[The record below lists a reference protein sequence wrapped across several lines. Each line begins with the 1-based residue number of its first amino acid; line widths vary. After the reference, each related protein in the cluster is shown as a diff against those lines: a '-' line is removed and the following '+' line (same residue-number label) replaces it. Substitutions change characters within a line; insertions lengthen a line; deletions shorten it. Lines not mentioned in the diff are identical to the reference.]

1 MSDTPSDTTAAGEE
15 ADPSASPVADR
26 PDKLR
31 LRIAGEAGR
40 MLADRGGD
48 ARRAGFRAARRV
60 GRGWVPP
67 QHLPDAGEIRR
78 ETERA
83 MVQGSDAPAGKP
95 GLPGDRFD
103 RMAELVRVL
112 GAVKRDPVKYPEGDA
127 LEHSLQVFARVSE
140 ECPWDE
146 ELLTAALVHDIGLA
160 IDRSAAVA
168 VALEELADLAT
179 ARTRWLV
186 EMLPVATALHAGTL
200 GHRSIPTTTASA
212 SLNQPTA
219 AGMSEAA
226 RLRRSR
232 KQLKSSAGSTA
243 TTALKQL
250 ATGTTTTL
258 SDPTTTPDTRRRGC
272 RGRRGYTAFHRGHAS
287 PGGGRGRLADRL
299 RPSTPGCHPLTCGM
313 PGKSGYT
320 ADGAC

>member
-1 MSDTPSDTTAAGEE
+1 MNDTPSDDTAAEEE
-15 ADPSASPVADR
+15 ADPSAPPAADR

-67 QHLPDAGEIRR
+67 QHLPDASEIRR

-83 MVQGSDAPAGKP
+83 LVQGSDAAPGRP

-103 RMAELVRVL
+103 RIAELVRVL
-112 GAVKRDPVKYPEGDA
+112 GTVKRDPVKYPEGDA

-160 IDRSAAVA
+160 IDRSAAVP
-168 VALEELADLAT
+168 VALEELADLVT
-179 ARTRWLV
+179 PRTRWLV

-200 GHRSIPTTTASA
+200 GHRARHRLEEHADYESLRLLESADRRGHVRGGEAPTLEEAIA
-212 SLNQPTA
+212 ILRGLDGDDA
-219 AGMSEAA
+219 AG
-226 RLRRSR
+226 
-232 KQLKSSAGSTA
+232 
-243 TTALKQL
+243 
-250 ATGTTTTL
+250 ATGDGNDDDAER
-258 SDPTTTPDTRRRGC
+258 SDDD
-272 RGRRGYTAFHRGHAS
+272 A
-287 PGGGRGRLADRL
+287 
-299 RPSTPGCHPLTCGM
+299 
-313 PGKSGYT
+313 
-320 ADGAC
+320 

>member
-1 MSDTPSDTTAAGEE
+1 MSETPSESPLPGDDDEG
-15 ADPSASPVADR
+15 SSSQASDR

-48 ARRAGFRAARRV
+48 ARRAGFRAARRL

-67 QHLPDAGEIRR
+67 QHLPDTGEIRR

-83 MVQGSDAPAGKP
+83 MVQGSDAPAGRA

-103 RMAELVRVL
+103 RIAELVRVL

-146 ELLTAALVHDIGLA
+146 ELLTAALVHDVGLA
-160 IDRSAAVA
+160 IDRADAVA
-168 VALEELADLAT
+168 VALRELADLVT
-179 ARTRWLV
+179 DRTRWLV

-200 GHRSIPTTTASA
+200 GHRARHRLEEHPDYD
-212 SLNQPTA
+212 SL
-219 AGMSEAA
+219 
-226 RLRRSR
+226 RL
-232 KQLKSSAGSTA
+232 LE
-243 TTALKQL
+243 
-250 ATGTTTTL
+250 
-258 SDPTTTPDTRRRGC
+258 
-272 RGRRGYTAFHRGHAS
+272 
-287 PGGGRGRLADRL
+287 LADRRGHVRSGEAPTLEEAIAIL
-299 RPSTPGCHPLTCGM
+299 RTLDGDDA
-313 PGKSGYT
+313 
-320 ADGAC
+320 ADAAGDGNDDDAHRSDDDA

>member
-1 MSDTPSDTTAAGEE
+1 MSETPSDTTAAGEE
-15 ADPSASPVADR
+15 ADPSASPAADR

-48 ARRAGFRAARRV
+48 SRRAGFRAARRV

-67 QHLPDAGEIRR
+67 QHLPDTGEIRR

-103 RMAELVRVL
+103 RIAELVRVL

-168 VALEELADLAT
+168 VALEELADLVT
-179 ARTRWLV
+179 ARTKWLV

-200 GHRSIPTTTASA
+200 GHRARHRLEEHPDYDSLRLLESA
-212 SLNQPTA
+212 
-219 AGMSEAA
+219 
-226 RLRRSR
+226 
-232 KQLKSSAGSTA
+232 
-243 TTALKQL
+243 
-250 ATGTTTTL
+250 
-258 SDPTTTPDTRRRGC
+258 DRRGHV
-272 RGRRGYTAFHRGHAS
+272 RSGEAPTLEEAIEI
-287 PGGGRGRLADRL
+287 L
-299 RPSTPGCHPLTCGM
+299 RAL
-313 PGKSGYT
+313 
-320 ADGAC
+320 DGAEATDEATDEADDDDAQATDDA

>member
-1 MSDTPSDTTAAGEE
+1 MSETPSE
-15 ADPSASPVADR
+15 SPIPEDNDEGSSPQAADR

-60 GRGWVPP
+60 GRGWVLP
-67 QHLPDAGEIRR
+67 QHLPDTAEIRR

-83 MVQGSDAPAGKP
+83 MVQGSDAPAGRA

-103 RMAELVRVL
+103 RIAELVRVL

-160 IDRSAAVA
+160 IDRANAVA
-168 VALEELADLAT
+168 VALEELADLVT
-179 ARTRWLV
+179 DRTRWLV

-200 GHRSIPTTTASA
+200 GHRARHRLEEHPDYDSLRLLESA
-212 SLNQPTA
+212 
-219 AGMSEAA
+219 
-226 RLRRSR
+226 
-232 KQLKSSAGSTA
+232 
-243 TTALKQL
+243 
-250 ATGTTTTL
+250 
-258 SDPTTTPDTRRRGC
+258 DRRGHV
-272 RGRRGYTAFHRGHAS
+272 RSGEAPTLEEAIAM
-287 PGGGRGRLADRL
+287 L
-299 RPSTPGCHPLTCGM
+299 RALDGDDGDD
-313 PGKSGYT
+313 G
-320 ADGAC
+320 ADGADAVGDGNDDDAERPDDDA